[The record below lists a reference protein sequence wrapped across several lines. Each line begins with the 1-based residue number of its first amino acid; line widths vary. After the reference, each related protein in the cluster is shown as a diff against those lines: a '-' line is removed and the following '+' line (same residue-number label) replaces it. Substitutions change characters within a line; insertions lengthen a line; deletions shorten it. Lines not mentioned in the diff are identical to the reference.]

1 MYFSLDHLPHCCLM
15 LLQKLEIIDEAK
27 IPDYAELEE
36 RSDSEG
42 QLLEHFFSTITSSA
56 ILDVRSVILV

>member
-1 MYFSLDHLPHCCLM
+1 MYFSRDLLPCFLV

-42 QLLEHFFSTITSSA
+42 QLPTNTF
-56 ILDVRSVILV
+56 LVQSRVLLS

>member
-1 MYFSLDHLPHCCLM
+1 MKRMIHCIWFLRDHLPYCFLV

-42 QLLEHFFSTITSSA
+42 RLPRTLF
-56 ILDVRSVILV
+56 

>member
-1 MYFSLDHLPHCCLM
+1 MYFSRDHLPYCCLV

-42 QLLEHFFSTITSSA
+42 QLPTNTF
-56 ILDVRSVILV
+56 LVQSQVLLS

>member
-1 MYFSLDHLPHCCLM
+1 M

>member
-1 MYFSLDHLPHCCLM
+1 MYFSRDHLPYCCLV

-42 QLLEHFFSTITSSA
+42 QLPTNTFLVQSQVLLS
-56 ILDVRSVILV
+56 RSIILV